1 MVADAALFL
10 FQVYF
15 CDKSLF
21 FTSIARENE
30 AHCKKDSDLVI
41 HTYIYTFAGITD
53 GLKHCCIHTEKNIK
67 LRLKVN
73 FQIRDI
79 FINKFEIKE
88 KVELSLYYMFLPFG
102 THYFQCNNYKLLNT
116 KRTLLGDTT

>member
-41 HTYIYTFAGITD
+41 HTYIHI
-53 GLKHCCIHTEKNIK
+53 
-67 LRLKVN
+67 
-73 FQIRDI
+73 
-79 FINKFEIKE
+79 
-88 KVELSLYYMFLPFG
+88 
-102 THYFQCNNYKLLNT
+102 YFCWDNGWIE
-116 KRTLLGDTT
+116 TLLYSYRKEYKTEAQSEFSDTRYIYK